1 MKIET
6 LREGI
11 TQDKELIKSI
21 KSGSHPYYNLIDKRA
36 ATRINDI
43 EAAERRIASNK
54 IKLVYE
60 LNLMISDLLEEIE
73 NLTT

>member
-1 MKIET
+1 MKIEI
-6 LREGI
+6 LRTGI
-11 TQDKELIKSI
+11 KQDEELIKSI
-21 KSGSHPYYNLIDKRA
+21 QSGSHPYYNTIDKRA
-36 ATRINDI
+36 AIRINDI

-60 LNLMISDLLEEIE
+60 LNLMVSDLLEEIE